1 MSLVIHPHFHFRR
14 TGTTRHVESVVR
26 ALEAHVETR
35 AVGMA
40 LEPQVPRLSF
50 GQFWS
55 RVLREPVVWHAH
67 RNNELF
73 VGLLLRL
80 LGRSVRVIYTRH
92 AAHRP
97 SFITRFLYRRADR
110 IVSLTREVADAVEVP
125 SDIVGHGVDLERFR
139 PAADRSAAWS
149 RLGLGGKFGVGVV
162 GRIRP
167 PKGQGDFAEAIT
179 PLLDQYPGWRPVLVG
194 RAKEA
199 DAGWAQELVKSTSG
213 RLALVGEQKD
223 VAPWY
228 QGLSVMVQPSHSE
241 GYSLVVLEAMASGC
255 CVVAAQLPHFPELIE
270 HGRTGFLY
278 PPGDIGALRGILE
291 SLMRDP
297 ALAEAVGRKA
307 AESARRAFGVER
319 EADALLEIYRPLLA
333 ARAG

>member
-1 MSLVIHPHFHFRR
+1 L
-14 TGTTRHVESVVR
+14 
-26 ALEAHVETR
+26 
-35 AVGMA
+35 A
-40 LEPQVPRLSF
+40 LEPHVPRIPWR
-50 GQFWS
+50 QVWS

-73 VGLLLRL
+73 VGLLLKL

-97 SFITRFLYRRADR
+97 SFITRFLFRRADR
-110 IVSLTREVADAVEVP
+110 IVSLTREVADAVQIP
-125 SDIVGHGVDLERFR
+125 STIVGHGVDLDHFR
-139 PAADRSAAWS
+139 PAADRDEAWK
-149 RLGLGGKFGVGVV
+149 RLGLGGRYGVGVV

-167 PKGQGDFAEAIT
+167 PKGQGDFADAIS
-179 PLLDQYPGWRPVLVG
+179 PLLDRHPEWKPVLVG

-199 DAGWAQELVKSTSG
+199 DAAWAGGLVTRTSG
-213 RLALVGEQKD
+213 RLALVGEQQD

-241 GYSLVVLEAMASGC
+241 GYSLVVLEAMAAGC

-278 PPGDIGALRGILE
+278 PPGDVEALRGILE

-297 ALAEAVGRKA
+297 ARAEEVGRAA
-307 AESARRAFGVER
+307 AESAQRAFGVER
-319 EADALLEIYRPLLA
+319 EADALLELYRPLLDAGA
-333 ARAG
+333 A